1 MEKITVNI
9 LTKNP
14 GKILAAKEVFKL
26 YNIEVNQIEKNFPEI
41 QAETSL
47 EIARATAIQ
56 TAKELGIP
64 IIREDHSLFINALNI
79 PGPYINYI
87 EKRLPVEKLL
97 EILENETDR
106 TGYFEIASVYA
117 EPNGFVLEN
126 TYKVPIH
133 FAKKINLPDP
143 HGGWNGVICLGNEEK
158 ALTEYPKE
166 ERLDVWGKNF
176 IAIAEF
182 LAKKK

>member
-1 MEKITVNI
+1 MAKITVNI

-14 GKILAAKEVFKL
+14 GKILAAKKVFKL
-26 YNIEVNQIEKNFPEI
+26 YNIEVSQIKKDFLEI
-41 QAETSL
+41 QGETCL
-47 EIARATAIQ
+47 EIAKFTALK
-56 TAKELGIP
+56 TAKELNLP
-64 IIREDHSLFINALNI
+64 VIREDHGLFINALNI

-97 EILENETDR
+97 EILKIETDR
-106 TGYFEIASVYA
+106 TGYFEVASVYA

-126 TYKVPIH
+126 TYKIPIH
-133 FAKKINLPDP
+133 FAEKIKVPDP
-143 HGGWNGVICLGNEEK
+143 RGGWNGVICLGNEEK

-166 ERLDVWGKNF
+166 KRLDVWGKNF